1 MGERHEQEA
10 GIAEERERRSA
21 EQRQRH
27 APDPADAGEVAE
39 AGAGGERQAQQSC
52 PDEAMK
58 RDIRRRKSDRNAVAC
73 RDEAGGPEQ
82 GGARAARNT

>member
-27 APDPADAGEVAE
+27 APDPAHAGKVAE

-58 RDIRRRKSDRNAVAC
+58 RDIRRRKSDRDAVAC
-73 RDEAGGPEQ
+73 RHEPGRPEQ
-82 GGARAARNT
+82 GGARAASNA